1 MVEGANRDG
10 GDGLALRPASPTSR
24 IELILSGQPK
34 GQKRVRHHGKGHW
47 HDKDQKLA
55 EGNIIRKWEE
65 AGEPRLPD
73 VALKLAVTLYIARPA
88 SHRKRD
94 GSLSAEGE
102 RHPRPENKKPDVDNA
117 IKLIMDALNKRAY
130 KDDVQIVEAHVER
143 HWAEWP
149 ATVVRI
155 TVV

>member
-1 MVEGANRDG
+1 V
-10 GDGLALRPASPTSR
+10 GDPEEAGNAPRQPIVLW
-24 IELILSGQPK
+24 LSGQPK

-55 EGNIIRKWEE
+55 EGNVIRKWEE

-73 VALKLAVTLYIARPA
+73 VALRMEVMLYISRPA
-88 SHRKRD
+88 GHFKKD

-130 KDDVQIVEAHVER
+130 RDDVQIVEAVVER

-149 ATVVRI
+149 ATKVKI
-155 TVV
+155 SAI

>member
-1 MVEGANRDG
+1 MAAQSIILV
-10 GDGLALRPASPTSR
+10 
-24 IELILSGQPK
+24 LSGQPK

-55 EGNIIRKWEE
+55 EGNVIRKWED

-73 VALKLAVTLYIARPA
+73 GPLRIEVTLYIARSA
-88 SHRKRD
+88 SHFKRD
-94 GSLSAEGE
+94 GSLSTEGL

-117 IKLIMDALNKRAY
+117 LKLVMDAMNKRAY
-130 KDDVQIVEAHVER
+130 KDDVQIVEALVER

-149 ATVVRI
+149 ATKIKI
-155 TVV
+155 TAI